1 MSSPAHARIG
11 SRSQSWRPIVV
22 AMALCAL
29 VLRLAVP
36 APAPTL
42 VDPEIG
48 LVALFGEH
56 ALCLSGA
63 TRAGQ
68 DEAPSKPTSPARGQ
82 HDNHHA
88 GWCCHWHATSAIVP
102 PTAAAAVL
110 VFFAV
115 AVDRIA
121 VAAIAP
127 PARPGGPAQP
137 RAPPTQS

>member
-1 MSSPAHARIG
+1 MSLPAPARIG
-11 SRSQSWRPIVV
+11 SRSRSWHPIVV

-36 APAPTL
+36 APAPTP
-42 VDPEIG
+42 VDREVG

-56 ALCLSGA
+56 ALCLAGA
-63 TRAGQ
+63 GRVGQ
-68 DEAPSKPTSPARGQ
+68 DEAPSKPSAPARGQ

-88 GWCCHWHATSAIVP
+88 GWCCPWHATSAIVP
-102 PTAAAAVL
+102 PTAAAAIV
-110 VFFAV
+110 VFFAISIDRV
-115 AVDRIA
+115 AP
-121 VAAIAP
+121 AAIAP